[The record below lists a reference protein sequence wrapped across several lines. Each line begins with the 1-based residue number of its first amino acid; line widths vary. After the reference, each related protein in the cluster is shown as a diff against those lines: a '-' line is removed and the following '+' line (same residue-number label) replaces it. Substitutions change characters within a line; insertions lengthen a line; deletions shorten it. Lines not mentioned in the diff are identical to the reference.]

1 MFPERLLA
9 GNSRQTRYSRLDSRP
24 NNHRRRLLA
33 WETQSRI
40 VWKYKLGR
48 RDHTTE
54 ELKAG
59 TS

>member
-9 GNSRQTRYSRLDSRP
+9 GNYRQTRRSRLDSRP
-24 NNHRRRLLA
+24 NKHRRRLLA
-33 WETQSRI
+33 WETPSRT
-40 VWKYKLGR
+40 VWNYKLGR

-54 ELKAG
+54 ELQAG